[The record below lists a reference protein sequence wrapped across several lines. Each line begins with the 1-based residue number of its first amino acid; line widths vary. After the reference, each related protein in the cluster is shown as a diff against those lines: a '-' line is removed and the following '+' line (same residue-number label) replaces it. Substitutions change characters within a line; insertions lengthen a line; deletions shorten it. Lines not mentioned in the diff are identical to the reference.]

1 MFNTAA
7 SQHVKAQ
14 ELARSHPPGSGL
26 GVWLV
31 RNVACFASMR
41 IVPVWAFS
49 WNSASMTLLYIFILC
64 YCSSSLLHIIPSQGS
79 FPHSSAST
87 FKWYVQI
94 QDTSN
99 RTACP
104 TWKTSPAPLRSHRWT
119 FVLRHHCGWTRLC
132 RCQTGSCRSF
142 RSCETE

>member
-26 GVWLV
+26 VSDLWEMLLALHQCALFLYEPF
-31 RNVACFASMR
+31 RE
-41 IVPVWAFS
+41 IQP
-49 WNSASMTLLYIFILC
+49 LLYIFILC
-64 YCSSSLLHIIPSQGS
+64 YCSSSLLQIIPSQGS

-119 FVLRHHCGWTRLC
+119 SVLRHHCVWTRLC
-132 RCQTGSCRSF
+132 RCQTGSCGSF
-142 RSCETE
+142 KSCETE